1 MGGYCPIS
9 SQPIQNRV
17 RLCAQRTIPRC
28 SRNLCK
34 VRILLVGAPAYFD
47 AHGRPTH
54 PRELLRHD
62 ALAYTGS
69 AQRGVWRFS
78 HPLFGEETVEP
89 PVRLWSDNAD
99 MLNPVLAGGQGL
111 ALQPEF
117 LVWRELRDG

>member
-9 SQPIQNRV
+9 SQPIPKSRSTLRAANDSS
-17 RLCAQRTIPRC
+17 LLA
-28 SRNLCK
+28 RNLCK

-89 PVRLWSDNAD
+89 PARLWSDNAD
-99 MLNPVLAGGQGL
+99 MLSPELAGGQGL
-111 ALQPEF
+111 AL
-117 LVWRELRDG
+117 